1 MPEKMPEQ
9 GELEGKKFEKQKQAK
24 LVEEFVVAELGK
36 EVSAERRTELTRGLV
51 VVADFMASAGID
63 MYVAGGGAVD
73 LFDGKWDRDHQDLD
87 VAIFGENRRKFF
99 EAAMQAGYV
108 IEAPGENPKRLG
120 LQDIEDART
129 HNAFLSRHDTEGASK
144 FEVMF
149 LNTTAAGEVEL
160 DKGVTVPR
168 QYYTDAPRVKMEG
181 REVAITPPEVN
192 LYFKLLDGRRK
203 DFRDI
208 AGMIETLSP
217 EQRANLE
224 ASVAASKVSFKVG
237 EVDTTDIGVLLE
249 AAKTADAAKHTAF
262 FENEIEG
269 IETRLNADLMARC
282 DELLEIQTLVSSQ
295 DDFVDAVTERYPGPD
310 RKTVIEAMA
319 NFLYQS
325 PAPIPQAFK
334 SWAKTYTRASER
346 LGPEVLKAYSSE
358 KLWEVK

>member
-1 MPEKMPEQ
+1 MPEKIPEQ
-9 GELEGKKFEKQKQAK
+9 GELEGKRFEKQKQVK

-108 IEAPGENPKRLG
+108 IDAPGGNPKRLG
-120 LQDIEDART
+120 LVDIEDPRT
-129 HNAFLSRHDTEGASK
+129 HNAFLSRDYAGGTSK

-160 DKGVTVPR
+160 EKGVTVPGH
-168 QYYTDAPRVKMEG
+168 YYTDAPKVQIEG

-208 AGMIETLSP
+208 AGMIEVLSP

-282 DELLEIQTLVSSQ
+282 DELLEIKSIAPDHGSFIDTV
-295 DDFVDAVTERYPGPD
+295 AERYPGSD
-310 RKTVIEAMA
+310 RRVVIEAA
-319 NFLYQS
+319 ADFLYQS
-325 PAPIPQAFK
+325 PTPAPEAFR
-334 SWAKTYTRASER
+334 SWAKTYTRADER
-346 LGPEVLKAYSSE
+346 LGPEALRVYSSE